1 MKKIDTFSHYRDGK
15 SQMQRFLTEL
25 DPSNL
30 ELHDFDLFDWLLFA
44 NNFATHVNYFD
55 KNDAT
60 TPNGTWEGFFL
71 GADDYSIPRRE
82 SVAYKSLKKE
92 VTELVA
98 QFEKDGSLTPH
109 MTLFICF
116 IKLMDFS
123 KKALNNLTKRH
134 LDFYYNEILQ
144 IEKQDAKS
152 DKVYV
157 IFELAKKAIQERVP
171 EGTLLDAKKDAKG
184 KKRVFKTEKEL
195 IASQAKVVELK
206 SFLNDKTKKELKI
219 ARAVNTLDGIAEKLP
234 ETSNYWW
241 PFGYNSNESKPDKSD
256 FKELENAKLGFSIAS
271 SLLNLKEGERTVTVT
286 ISFRDNGTSKLAA
299 LRLDEIENNIKLFYS
314 GEKEWVSGSGI
325 KCTIND
331 AKSLQLTFTLTKNF
345 PAVVG
350 YNKEVLGGTF
360 LTDFAIARFMI
371 EGNRY
376 YDLYEALAEKE
387 IENVVIAVDV
397 KGVKSILVE
406 NDSSALN
413 PEKDYFPFTGQPVTG
428 SNFYIKYPEMF
439 AKKWDKAS
447 ITINWKNTP
456 ESIRDL
462 YQGYTIKPNVVVSKN
477 SFSAAKT
484 KSSVVVQDD
493 HFKANAFL
501 LEKEGWAIKGTD
513 IQLYQKTETG
523 YQTNF
528 TIQNSGSVA
537 GTSESIRLTLKQSA
551 LQDVYPKLYTLALT
565 SGETSVLIPNEP
577 YIPVTENVELNY
589 SASESAYTGRST
601 LIKNVKALNILDTV
615 ATNRSI
621 LAKNVK
627 SLNLDSVAV
636 KPNILV
642 NSVKSAKNKEVT
654 LFYEDA
660 FGQFEKEMA
669 APSIVP
675 VHEVGG
681 ELFICLDAKPSETV
695 SLLIQALE
703 GSENTLAD
711 TFEDN
716 ENIQWDILSKNTW
729 KTLRNDIL
737 TNETKRFL
745 ESGIVKFKIPKD
757 IDINTTLF
765 EKKGVWIRAKTKRS
779 YDAVCKIQG
788 IYTQAVLA
796 TFQNQDNDLTHL
808 DHGLEAGTIAKL
820 ITRVPQIKS
829 VSQPYNSFDGK
840 YKESDAAFYR
850 RVSERL
856 RHKNRA
862 ITQWDYEQLV
872 LQEFPDVFMVKC
884 LNHTS
889 EKSFMAPG
897 HVTLVVI
904 PNTKNKNAFDI
915 YQPRVSRASLNKIQN
930 YVNGLNSMHVQTH
943 VINPN
948 YQEATV
954 RIEARFHNEFDEAF
968 YSKQLDEDIKKF
980 ISPWAFGDSD
990 VVSFNMKLNVN
1001 QLINYLEQ
1009 LYYVDYIDS
1018 IQVTVNGEIQTKYL
1032 IEVDPKSILVS
1043 AKQHEVAIAKQICI

>member
-44 NNFATHVNYFD
+44 NNFANHVNYFD

-60 TPNGTWEGFFL
+60 TPNGSWEGFFL

-109 MTLFICF
+109 LTLFICF

-123 KKALNNLTKRH
+123 KKALNSLTQRH

-171 EGTLLDAKKDAKG
+171 EGTLLDAKKDATG

-195 IASQAKVVELK
+195 IASQAKVVGLK

-219 ARAVNTLDGIAEKLP
+219 ARAVNTLDGIAEKLT

-241 PFGYNSNESKPDKSD
+241 PFGYNSDESKPEKSD

-271 SLLNLKEGERTVTVT
+271 SLLSLKEGERTVTVT
-286 ISFRDNGTSKLAA
+286 ISFRNNGTSRLAA
-299 LRLDEIENNIKLFYS
+299 LKPNEIENNIKLFYS
-314 GEKEWVSGSGI
+314 GEKEWVSGSAI
-325 KCTIND
+325 KCLNND
-331 AKSLQLTFTLTKNF
+331 AKNLQLSFTLTKNF
-345 PAVVG
+345 PAVVN

-360 LTDFAIARFMI
+360 LTNFAIARFMI

-376 YDLYEALAEKE
+376 YELYEALAEKE
-387 IENVVIAVDV
+387 IQNVDIAVDV
-397 KGVKSILVE
+397 KGVKSILIE
-406 NDSSALN
+406 NDSSTLN

-456 ESIRDL
+456 TSIKDL
-462 YQGYTIKPNVVVSKN
+462 YEGYTIKPNVVVSKN
-477 SFSAAKT
+477 TFSAAKM

-493 HFKANAFL
+493 HFKANASL
-501 LEKEGWAIKGTD
+501 LEKEGWAIKATD

-523 YQTNF
+523 YQTYFSIKNA
-528 TIQNSGSVA
+528 SPVA

-565 SGETSVLIPNEP
+565 SGETNILIPNEP

-589 SASESAYTGRST
+589 SASESAYTGRNI
-601 LIKNVKALNILDTV
+601 LVKNVKALNTKS
-615 ATNRSI
+615 AFASQNI

-627 SLNLDSVAV
+627 SLNIESIS
-636 KPNILV
+636 PSRSILA

-660 FGQFEKEMA
+660 FGQVEKEMSA
-669 APSIVP
+669 NSIVP
-675 VHEVGG
+675 IHEAGG
-681 ELFICLDAKPSETV
+681 ELFICLDANPSETV

-711 TFEDN
+711 TFENN
-716 ENIQWDILSKNTW
+716 ENIEWDILSKNTW
-729 KTLRNDIL
+729 ISLRNNIL

-745 ESGIVKFKIPKD
+745 ESGILKFKIPKD

-765 EKKGVWIRAKTKRS
+765 EKKGIWIRAKTKTS

-840 YKESDAAFYR
+840 YKETDAAFYR

-915 YQPRVSRASLNKIQN
+915 YQPRISRASLNKIQN
-930 YVNGLNSMHVQTH
+930 YVNGLNSMHVKTH

-954 RIEARFHNEFDEAF
+954 EIEAKFFNEYDEAF

-1018 IQVTVNGEIQTKYL
+1018 LQVMINGEIQTKYL

-1043 AKQHEVAIAKQICI
+1043 AKQHAVTIAKQVCI

>member
-44 NNFATHVNYFD
+44 NNFANHVNYFD

-109 MTLFICF
+109 LTLFICF

-123 KKALNNLTKRH
+123 KKALNNLTQRH

-171 EGTLLDAKKDAKG
+171 EGTLLDAKKDVAG
-184 KKRVFKTEKEL
+184 KKRVFKTDKEL

-219 ARAVNTLDGIAEKLP
+219 ARAVNTLDGIAEKLN

-241 PFGYNSNESKPDKSD
+241 PFGYNSNESRPDKSD

-271 SLLNLKEGERTVTVT
+271 SLLNLKEGSRTVTVT
-286 ISFRDNGTSKLAA
+286 ISFRNNGTSRLEA
-299 LRLDEIENNIKLFYS
+299 LELEDIENNIKVLYS
-314 GEKEWVSGSGI
+314 GEKEWVSGAKLECI
-325 KCTIND
+325 QND
-331 AKSLQLTFTLTKNF
+331 AKSLKLTFTLPKNF
-345 PAVVG
+345 PAVVN
-350 YNKEVLGGTF
+350 YNKDVLGGTF
-360 LTDFAIARFMI
+360 LTDFAIVRFMI
-371 EGNRY
+371 EGDKY
-376 YDLYEALAEKE
+376 YEVYNALAEKE
-387 IENVVIAVDV
+387 IENVAIAVDV
-397 KGVKSILVE
+397 KGVKSILIE

-439 AKKWDKAS
+439 AKKWDSAS
-447 ITINWKNTP
+447 VTINWKNTP
-456 ESIRDL
+456 DSIKNL
-462 YQGYTIKPNVVVSKN
+462 YTGYTIKPNDLVSKTI
-477 SFSAAKT
+477 FSAART
-484 KSSVVVQDD
+484 KSPFVINDD
-493 HFKANAFL
+493 YFKANASL
-501 LEKEGWAIKGTD
+501 LEKEGWAIKATD
-513 IQLYQKTETG
+513 IELYQKTETG
-523 YQTNF
+523 YQTYFAIKN
-528 TIQNSGSVA
+528 TNPVA

-551 LQDVYPKLYTLALT
+551 LQDVYPKLYTLAIT
-565 SGETSVLIPNEP
+565 SGETKTLIPNEP
-577 YIPVTENVELNY
+577 YIPLAENMELNY
-589 SASESAYTGRST
+589 TASESAYTGRNI
-601 LIKNVKALNILDTV
+601 LVKNVKPLTTKSALTTRNL
-615 ATNRSI
+615 
-621 LAKNVK
+621 LAKNAK
-627 SLNLDSVAV
+627 SLSLESALATQ
-636 KPNILV
+636 NILV
-642 NSVKSAKNKEVT
+642 NSTKSSKNKEVK

-660 FGQFEKEMA
+660 FGQLEKEMA
-669 APSIVP
+669 ANSIVP

-681 ELFICLDAKPSETV
+681 ELFICLDANPSETV
-695 SLLIQALE
+695 SLLIQVLE

-716 ENIQWDILSKNTW
+716 ENIEWDILSKNTW
-729 KTLRNDIL
+729 KTLKNDIL
-737 TNETKRFL
+737 INETKRFL
-745 ESGIVKFKIPKD
+745 ESGILKFKIPKD

-765 EKKGVWIRAKTKRS
+765 DKKGIWIRAKTKRS

-788 IYTQAVLA
+788 IYTQAVRA

-808 DHGLEAGTIAKL
+808 DHGLEGGTIAKL

-897 HVTLVVI
+897 NVTLVVI

-930 YVNGLNSMHVQTH
+930 YVDGLNSLHVVTH

-948 YQEATV
+948 YQEVTV
-954 RIEARFHNEFDEAF
+954 KADLRFYKEYDEAF

-980 ISPWAFGDSD
+980 ISPWAFGDSN
-990 VVSFNMKLNVN
+990 VVSFNVKLNVN

-1018 IQVTVNGEIQTKYL
+1018 LQIKINGEIQTKSL

-1043 AKQHEVAIAKQICI
+1043 AKQHEVTIAEQICI